1 MLRLYYAW
9 LATLLNAV
17 LVATRLVGIPTV
29 PFNSSDSGSYPIKS
43 VKALVVDS
51 QYAESRDEAG
61 ETLIPPS
68 LQDFAKTFAEDL
80 HNTLDFDVGVSIG
93 KEPTSDVIFLT
104 LGDPGKYTDASGALT
119 SEGYTLSVNS
129 SGIFISG
136 ASPLGVWWGTRTVLQ
151 QAVLSNGSLPYGE
164 AVDVPG
170 WKIRG
175 MMLDA
180 ARHYYPPE
188 FIIELCSYT
197 SFFKQNTFHIHLSD
211 NLYNN
216 VNLYSREQSLELY
229 ARFRLWSDSED
240 LAGLNKYKNE
250 SYTKEEFEEIQSV
263 CASRGVTVI
272 PEIEAP
278 GHSLVIVQWKPEL
291 GLGDNLSLLNISHP
305 ETIPTMKT
313 IWSTFLDWFH
323 SKTVHIGAD
332 EYTGDVNDYNR
343 FVNEM
348 ADYIYEVSGKFIR
361 IWGTF
366 PPKPEYDNV
375 NQSVSIQHWAFF
387 EDNPYHDY
395 ILNNY
400 SVLNSDDTYYTVNKY
415 SRSYPQVVNVARTFN
430 GNPATGGIW
439 QPYIFDTKDAS
450 NNPEKSNP
458 LVLGAVTPLWND
470 YGANASVFSEAYYAW
485 KDGIPALADKQWGGD
500 LSASEFS
507 SAFSTLLPSIPA
519 QNLDRAI
526 PSLSSTIFNY
536 TSRDRVDRQYFT
548 AIATWKETAVVDQS
562 GNGYDASTD
571 CPLTAEESALSIS
584 SSCTF
589 KTPLSSKGRDYTLS
603 LKLRVDEL
611 GKDATL
617 ISGRDSSLMLTPNL
631 TLFASGNYYRLNST
645 VPVGQ
650 WINLSI
656 IGRGNQTFASVQETS
671 IEEPLPTIGS
681 TAATEEE
688 FLAILG
694 INGVS
699 FVWAP
704 IAIEAPL
711 KQIGGSNSGWTGQLA
726 AMSLS
731 SVA

>member
-1 MLRLYYAW
+1 MLCPYYVW
-9 LATLLNAV
+9 LATLSNAV
-17 LVATRLVGIPTV
+17 LVASRLVGIPTI
-29 PFNSSDSGSYPIKS
+29 PFDSSSSESYPIKS
-43 VKALVVDS
+43 IKALVVDS

-80 HNTLDFDVGVSIG
+80 HNTLDVDIGVSIG
-93 KEPTSDVIFLT
+93 KEPTLDVIFLT
-104 LGDPGKYTDASGALT
+104 LGDPGKYTDASGAQT
-119 SEGYTLSVNS
+119 SEGYTLSINS

-164 AVDVPG
+164 VVDAPG

-188 FIIELCSYT
+188 FITELCSYI

-216 VNLYSREQSLELY
+216 VNVYSREQSLELY

-250 SYTKEEFEEIQSV
+250 SYTKEQFEEIQSA

-291 GLGDNLSLLNISHP
+291 GLSNDLSLLNISHP
-305 ETIPTMKT
+305 ETIPTMKI

-348 ADYIYEVSGKFIR
+348 ADYIYETSGKFIR

-415 SRSYPQVVNVARTFN
+415 SRGYPQVVNVALTFN

-439 QPYIFDTKDAS
+439 QPYIFDTKNSS

-500 LSASEFS
+500 LSASEFT
-507 SAFSTLLPSIPA
+507 SAFSTLLPSIPG

-526 PSLSSTIFNY
+526 PSISSTIFNY
-536 TSRDRVDRQYFT
+536 TSKDRVDSQYFT
-548 AIATWKETAVVDQS
+548 AIGAWKETAVVDQS
-562 GNGYDASTD
+562 GNGYDATTN
-571 CPLTAEESALSIS
+571 CPLTAESALSIS
-584 SSCTF
+584 SSCAF

-617 ISGRDSSLMLTPNL
+617 VSGGDSSLMLTPNL

-645 VPVGQ
+645 VPLGQ
-650 WINLSI
+650 WVNLSI

-671 IEEPLPTIGS
+671 IEEPLPTAGS
-681 TAATEEE
+681 TTATEEE

-711 KQIGGSNSGWTGQLA
+711 SQIGGANSGWTGQLA
-726 AMSLS
+726 AMVLS